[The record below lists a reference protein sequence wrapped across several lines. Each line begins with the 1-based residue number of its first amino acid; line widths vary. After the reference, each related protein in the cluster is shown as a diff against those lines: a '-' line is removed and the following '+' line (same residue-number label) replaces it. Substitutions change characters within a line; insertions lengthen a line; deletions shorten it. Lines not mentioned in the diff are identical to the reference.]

1 MTNPDLINVL
11 IAGSEAMDYALK
23 HCADELES
31 AQAVRNTRTA
41 LTATHSVPR
50 HDSLPSGK

>member
-1 MTNPDLINVL
+1 MTDQDMLNVL
-11 IAGSEAMDYALK
+11 IAGREAMDYALK

-50 HDSLPSGK
+50 HDSLASVN